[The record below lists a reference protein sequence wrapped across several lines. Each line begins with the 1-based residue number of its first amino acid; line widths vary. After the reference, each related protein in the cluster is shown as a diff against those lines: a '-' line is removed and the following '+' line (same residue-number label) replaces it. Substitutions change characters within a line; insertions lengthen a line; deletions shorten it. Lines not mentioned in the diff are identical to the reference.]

1 MKSKSL
7 KNIIFQTGL
16 KALKERK
23 STKLSSEL
31 SEQDSEKLPDV
42 APDDDE
48 VFEPTKEPIA
58 EDPEEGSKGSKD
70 EETKKES
77 ESKSPR
83 ASVGVETKTS
93 PTSEAPAPVKD
104 EQVLKRGFAGFR
116 KFAADLDTQKPK
128 DDSRPSTPKR
138 KEALVQQ
145 YYALMKEKRDL
156 RKRNA
161 QAQTNICQYL
171 RKHNI
176 DLFSHMGADKSQVYY
191 KSLAAGY

>member
-1 MKSKSL
+1 M
-7 KNIIFQTGL
+7 
-16 KALKERK
+16 KERK
-23 STKLSSEL
+23 STKLSSEV

-70 EETKKES
+70 GESKKES

-93 PTSEAPAPVKD
+93 PTSEAAPVKD